1 MGCPS
6 WPLVWVTSLSV
17 LASCDAG
24 SGDDGAADVSTARV
38 ATTTT
43 ELVSAQPPEGELT
56 GGLDGTIIYAR
67 VIPPGE
73 PRDDALIDGSVS
85 VVAGCWLVNDRF
97 PVVWPFGTEAVDEG
111 VRLSSGV
118 TLAPGETFSLP
129 GTYLK
134 FGSEDLYLTD
144 AAALGA
150 LSACDLGGTGQF
162 SIVFP

>member
-1 MGCPS
+1 MGCAS
-6 WPLVWVTSLSV
+6 WRLVCVTSLSM

-24 SGDDGAADVSTARV
+24 SGNEAADVTTGSAV
-38 ATTTT
+38 TTTT
-43 ELVSAQPPEGELT
+43 QLDAAQPAEGERT
-56 GGLDGTIIYAR
+56 GGLDGRIIYAR

-97 PVVWPFGTEAVDEG
+97 PVVWPFGTEAVDDG

-134 FGSEDLYLTD
+134 FGSEALYLTD
-144 AAALGA
+144 AAAIEA
-150 LSACDLGGTGQF
+150 LSTCDLGETGEF